1 MSDKDTILK
10 QLDIIGVDAAFIIQE
25 MFLGYKYR
33 KHNGQLYNDDADIP
47 TKLIKLYYELKPTEI
62 SFDDISRL
70 KPDLCLILTYTKI
83 IPTQFPS
90 ILQP

>member
-33 KHNGQLYNDDADIP
+33 SIMVSYIMMMRIFQLNSLNYIMN
-47 TKLIKLYYELKPTEI
+47 
-62 SFDDISRL
+62 
-70 KPDLCLILTYTKI
+70 
-83 IPTQFPS
+83 
-90 ILQP
+90 

>member
-47 TKLIKLYYELKPTEI
+47 TKLILLDFLEKKLLYL
-62 SFDDISRL
+62 
-70 KPDLCLILTYTKI
+70 KI
-83 IPTQFPS
+83 ILIVF
-90 ILQP
+90 

>member
-47 TKLIKLYYELKPTEI
+47 TKLINYI
-62 SFDDISRL
+62 MN
-70 KPDLCLILTYTKI
+70 
-83 IPTQFPS
+83 
-90 ILQP
+90 